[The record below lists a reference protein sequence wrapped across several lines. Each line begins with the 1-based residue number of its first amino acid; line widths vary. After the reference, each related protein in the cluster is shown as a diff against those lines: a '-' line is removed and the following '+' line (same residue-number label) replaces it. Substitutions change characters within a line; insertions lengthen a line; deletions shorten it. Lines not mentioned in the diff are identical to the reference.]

1 MAEAAVAAEAAALH
15 PGLPDEIVVWEILV
29 RLPPKPLLR
38 CRAVCPAWRRA
49 TSTRDFLL
57 AHHAR
62 QPSLPLLRSYEL
74 NDHGVSLDAI
84 LFDHRAGL
92 AAVDQLQSVARLGNS
107 FFSLE
112 ASCDGLLVL
121 CGTYRNMG
129 YSICNPATRQYARLD
144 DLDGFA
150 FLGMYPHSPAGEYRL
165 LLGMSSYG
173 YAPDDQDGY
182 YVFALGSDQPPRRIW
197 CPNVED
203 MIHESSAVLFRG
215 SLHWHVEQRGTAS
228 NMIKVFNTTTESFRQ
243 MRAPAVPGKAKLF
256 EMDGM
261 LGMSSFNDAA
271 TTVDIWMTQDYES
284 EAWAIKYRV
293 DLPAAELTVKFG
305 HQRNVVA
312 PSRGRSVVVLSLD
325 GDVLVLVE
333 FGEWLLQID
342 MDGKLVASFHRI
354 LQCTNQ
360 LHLKQSLV
368 PHAFFPTLEGYVVNG
383 YPFI

>member
-1 MAEAAVAAEAAALH
+1 MAEAAVAAEAAPLH
-15 PGLPDEIVVWEILV
+15 RGLPDEIVVWEILV
-29 RLPPKPLLR
+29 RLPPKSLLR

-62 QPSLPLLRSYEL
+62 QPSLPLLRGYEL
-74 NDHGVSLDAI
+74 SDHGVSLDVI

-107 FFSLE
+107 FFCLE

-150 FLGMYPHSPAGEYRL
+150 FLGMYPHSPTGGYRL
-165 LLGMSSYG
+165 LLGKSSYA
-173 YAPDDQDGY
+173 YVPDDQDGY
-182 YVFALGSDQPPRRIW
+182 YVFTLGSDQPPRRIW

-203 MIHESSAVLFRG
+203 VIHESSAVLFRG
-215 SLHWHVEQRGTAS
+215 SLHWHVEQLERAG
-228 NMIKVFNTTTESFRQ
+228 NMLTVFNTTTELFRQ

-293 DLPAAELTVKFG
+293 ELPAAELNVKFG
-305 HQRNVVA
+305 H
-312 PSRGRSVVVLSLD
+312 RSVVVLSLD

-333 FGEWLLQID
+333 FGERLLQID

-383 YPFI
+383 SPFI